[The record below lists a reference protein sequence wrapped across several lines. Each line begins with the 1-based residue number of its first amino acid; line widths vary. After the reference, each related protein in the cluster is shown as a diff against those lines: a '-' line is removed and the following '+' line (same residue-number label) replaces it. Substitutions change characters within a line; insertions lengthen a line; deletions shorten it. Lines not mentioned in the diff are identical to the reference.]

1 MRRRRD
7 SRLLRQPHQ
16 LGHRDDTHLLHH
28 AGAMFLNRAK
38 RDAEFRADLLVEQP
52 GDHPPEDLEL
62 SRRELRKPRTAFR
75 HLAGT
80 RQRLCHGE
88 EQFVVPKR
96 FWQKIDR
103 PAFHRPDSHWYIAVP
118 GDEDDLL
125 HSTFIRELPFCC
137 RKKVF
142 GFAGEFASR
151 LVRDGPRV
159 SQSNQAGSL
168 GRMFSVSERPKA
180 LLDRPPLPHSPAPPC
195 TWVIISCICSL
206 TLVRLKE
213 AGFCIGGNS
222 MAVSPS
228 CRTTFW
234 TKTNRQASR
243 PKNSLNQAG
252 APSPKFKIGV
262 RSNGSCRML

>member
-16 LGHRDDTHLLHH
+16 LGHGNHSYFLHH
-28 AGAMFLNRAK
+28 VGAVGLDRSK
-38 RDAEFRADLLVEQP
+38 RDTEFLADLLVEQS

-62 SRRELRKPRTAFR
+62 SRRELRKPRAAF
-75 HLAGT
+75 HYLAGT
-80 RQRLCHGE
+80 RQRLRHGG

-96 FWQKIDR
+96 FWQKIDC

-168 GRMFSVSERPKA
+168 GQMFSVSERPTA
-180 LLDRPPLPHSPAPPC
+180 LSDRPP
-195 TWVIISCICSL
+195 
-206 TLVRLKE
+206 
-213 AGFCIGGNS
+213 
-222 MAVSPS
+222 
-228 CRTTFW
+228 
-234 TKTNRQASR
+234 
-243 PKNSLNQAG
+243 
-252 APSPKFKIGV
+252 
-262 RSNGSCRML
+262 